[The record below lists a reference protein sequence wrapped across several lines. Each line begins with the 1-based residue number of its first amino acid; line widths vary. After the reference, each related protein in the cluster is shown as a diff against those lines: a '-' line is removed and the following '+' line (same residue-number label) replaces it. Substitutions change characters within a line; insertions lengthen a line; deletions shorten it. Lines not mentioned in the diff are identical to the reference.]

1 MTAALSEKEL
11 YETLMASETVN
22 PFTVTDLFRLLESGC
37 ESQEDLQE
45 MDRLCYSIVSNL
57 CENKPLAA
65 MQRNDTDL
73 VWYDYLGLQIYLFL
87 TGKGQYETDRAATA
101 FVGGALV
108 ANIVD
113 SVSARCQVESD
124 LLPLVV
130 SLLLCVA
137 GKLAAGAWCQWF
149 YSGKISRNRALQKA
163 LREESEK
170 R

>member
-22 PFTVTDLFRLLESGC
+22 PFTVTDLFRMLEAGC

-45 MDRLCYSIVSNL
+45 MERLCYSIVSNL

-73 VWYDYLGLQIYLFL
+73 VWYDYLGLQVYLFL
-87 TGKGQYETDRAATA
+87 SGKGKYESDRSAAA
-101 FVGGALV
+101 FVGGAIV
-108 ANIVD
+108 AKMVD
-113 SVSARCQVESD
+113 SVSVRCQVESD
-124 LLPLVV
+124 LLPLVI

-137 GKLAAGAWCQWF
+137 GKLTAGTWCQWF
-149 YSGKISRNRALQKA
+149 YAERISRNRALQKA
-163 LREESEK
+163 FREESEK